1 MVTMQVSQRLA
12 FGRGRCG
19 WDRGALILLLLT
31 ELVSNRQRLE
41 RQDSLGSGGRAG
53 GANGAGEG
61 RGREALGEGERP
73 ESGEGQRREEN
84 HGDQRLLAKGQG

>member
-1 MVTMQVSQRLA
+1 MVTMQVPQRLA

-41 RQDSLGSGGRAG
+41 RQESLGSGGRAG
-53 GANGAGEG
+53 GQ
-61 RGREALGEGERP
+61 R
-73 ESGEGQRREEN
+73 SGGGKR
-84 HGDQRLLAKGQG
+84 

>member
-1 MVTMQVSQRLA
+1 MVTMQVPQRLA

-41 RQDSLGSGGRAG
+41 RQESLGSGGRAG
-53 GANGAGEG
+53 GLEW
-61 RGREALGEGERP
+61 
-73 ESGEGQRREEN
+73 SGGGKR
-84 HGDQRLLAKGQG
+84 